1 MFLLLRYVTENLTI
15 AQINLRKERDLGA
28 RSFEMKFWTESSLC
42 ITCLGIIMMVMVQ
55 SKLRGP
61 NLSIVLSWMTATNQ
75 SMDSP
80 ILSYQLSLNQIKNL
94 SWLIWSLNR
103 IFRFQKNK
111 FINHQP
117 APEEI
122 YPSLNHQSEPKE
134 TFPFLNHQSVP
145 KEIHPSLNHPE
156 PKVTHLF
163 PNHHLALK
171 ETNNQRRNEFTE
183 DII

>member
-80 ILSYQLSLNQIKNL
+80 ILSYQLSLNQMNNL
-94 SWLIWSLNR
+94 SWLIWCLKSK
-103 IFRFQKNK
+103 FRFQKNR
-111 FINHQP
+111 FRSHHP
-117 APEEI
+117 V
-122 YPSLNHQSEPKE
+122 PKI
-134 TFPFLNHQSVP
+134 THLFLNH
-145 KEIHPSLNHPE
+145 HLE
-156 PKVTHLF
+156 P
-163 PNHHLALK
+163 K